1 MASED
6 KVKVGLVGAGWIG
19 QHHGTNV
26 AKNPNAELA
35 AICDADTAKAKAFAE
50 KLGVKA
56 RVYGKLEDLL
66 KQDDIRTLVIAS
78 PNAAHAAQAVA
89 AAQAGRN
96 FYVEKPLAI
105 TLADC
110 RKVAAAAKAAG
121 VKSAMGYHRRFNP
134 LVLHAKSLIADGKLG
149 ELVLA
154 ESDYFHFVPGNLD
167 IWDWLGDEKIAGSL
181 IHAGT
186 GHNIDLL
193 RSFAGEVAEVSCFKD
208 VRMPRKIQV
217 KTEDIAIIN
226 LRFESGVLGR
236 VGLFLG
242 PILPFTFTLR
252 LFGTK
257 GSLDNNRV
265 WLDSIPDFAETG
277 REGDFIQLPRSWVP
291 DNVQGGISETWKVCM
306 DSFIDDVRLGRP
318 PENDAESGF
327 RTAAVCFAALEAAA
341 TGRAVKP
348 ERL

>member
-1 MASED
+1 MESRE
-6 KVKVGLVGAGWIG
+6 KVKVALVGAGWIG

-35 AICDADTAKAKAFAE
+35 AVCDADTVKARAFAE

-56 RVYGKLEDLL
+56 RIYGRLEDVL
-66 KQDDIRTLVIAS
+66 KQDDIRTVVIAS
-78 PNAAHAAQAVA
+78 PNAAHAEQAVA

-105 TLADC
+105 SLEDC
-110 RKVAAAAKAAG
+110 RKVATAAAKAG

-134 LVLHAKSLIADGKLG
+134 LVLHARSLMAEGKLG

-167 IWDWLGDEKIAGSL
+167 IWNWLGNEKIAGSL

-186 GHNIDLL
+186 GHNVDLL
-193 RSFAGEVAEVSCFKD
+193 RLFAGEVAEVSCFKD

-217 KTEDIAIIN
+217 QTEDIALIN
-226 LRFESGVLGR
+226 MRFESGVLGR

-257 GSLDNNRV
+257 GSLDDNR
-265 WLDSIPDFAETG
+265 
-277 REGDFIQLPRSWVP
+277 
-291 DNVQGGISETWKVCM
+291 
-306 DSFIDDVRLGRP
+306 
-318 PENDAESGF
+318 
-327 RTAAVCFAALEAAA
+327 
-341 TGRAVKP
+341 
-348 ERL
+348 

>member
-1 MASED
+1 MANEE

-26 AKNPNAELA
+26 VNNPNAELA
-35 AICDADTAKAKAFAE
+35 AVCDADTAKAKAFAE

-56 RVYGKLEDLL
+56 RIYGKLEDLL

-78 PNAAHAAQAVA
+78 PNAAHAEQALA

-105 TLADC
+105 SLEDC
-110 RKVAAAAKAAG
+110 RKVAASAHAAG

-134 LVLHAKSLIADGKLG
+134 LVLHARSLLAEGKLG
-149 ELVLA
+149 DLVLA

-167 IWDWLGDEKIAGSL
+167 IWNWLGNEKIAGSL

-186 GHNIDLL
+186 GHNVDLL
-193 RSFAGEVAEVSCFKD
+193 RFFAGEVAEVSCYKD
-208 VRMPRKIQV
+208 VRMPRKILV
-217 KTEDIAIIN
+217 RTEDIALIN
-226 LRFESGVLGR
+226 LRFESGALGR

-242 PILPFTFTLR
+242 PIMPFTFTLR

-257 GSLDNNRV
+257 GSLDNNRL
-265 WLDSIPDFAETG
+265 WLDTIPDFAETG
-277 REGDFIQLPRSWVP
+277 RENDFIQLPRSWVP
-291 DNVQGGISETWKVCM
+291 DNVQGGISETWKACM
-306 DSFIDDVRLGRP
+306 DCFIDDVRLGRP
-318 PENDAESGF
+318 TANDAASGF
-327 RTAAVCFAALEAAA
+327 HTAAVCFAALQAAA
-341 TGRAVKP
+341 TGRSVKP

>member
-1 MASED
+1 MAGEE

-19 QHHGTNV
+19 QHHGANV
-26 AKNPNAELA
+26 AKNPHAELA
-35 AICDADTAKAKAFAE
+35 AICDADTVKAGAFAE

-56 RVYGKLEDLL
+56 RIYGKLDEML
-66 KQDDIRTLVIAS
+66 KQDDIRTVVIAS
-78 PNAAHAAQAVA
+78 PNAAHAEQSVA
-89 AAQAGRN
+89 AAQARRN

-105 TLADC
+105 TLEDC
-110 RKVAAAAKAAG
+110 RKVAAAARAAG

-134 LVLHAKSLIADGKLG
+134 LVLHARSLMAQGTMG

-167 IWDWLGDEKIAGSL
+167 IWNWLGDEKVAGSL

-193 RSFAGEVAEVSCFKD
+193 RFFAGEVAEVSCFKD

-217 KTEDIAIIN
+217 RTEDIAIIN

-257 GSLDNNRV
+257 GSLDNNRL

-291 DNVQGGISETWKVCM
+291 DNVQGGISETWKACL
-306 DSFIDDVRLGRP
+306 DCFIDDVRLGRP
-318 PENDAESGF
+318 SSNDAAGGF
-327 RTAAVCFAALEAAA
+327 QTAAVCFAALEAAA
-341 TGRAVKP
+341 SGKTVKP
-348 ERL
+348 EKL